1 MLRSVNEIIGYK
13 LHADNQNFGTCKDV
27 LFDDRWWTVRHIIA
41 DTGNWLIGKKVLVSP
56 IMIDQPDWNTRSLYL
71 TISKEAL
78 ENCPAPSADEPV
90 SREHEKK
97 MYRYYGYPFYWS
109 GPGLWGQAP
118 SPAAV
123 EAMTTDTSPPAEDE
137 DMDESESDPA
147 QENHLRSFKKVK
159 GYFIKASDGDI
170 GHVEDFILDDDTWA
184 LRYVVV
190 DTRNWLPGGRKVLL
204 SLHWV
209 KSINWLDSTF
219 EMDLTTQAIKDGPE
233 FDPREPVNQEIET
246 QLYDYYGRP
255 FEKTIDK
262 NIQQHIANPFV

>member
-1 MLRSVNEIIGYK
+1 MS
-13 LHADNQNFGTCKDV
+13 
-27 LFDDRWWTVRHIIA
+27 
-41 DTGNWLIGKKVLVSP
+41 
-56 IMIDQPDWNTRSLYL
+56 
-71 TISKEAL
+71 
-78 ENCPAPSADEPV
+78 
-90 SREHEKK
+90 
-97 MYRYYGYPFYWS
+97 
-109 GPGLWGQAP
+109 
-118 SPAAV
+118 
-123 EAMTTDTSPPAEDE
+123 TDTPPAAEDE
-137 DMDESESDPA
+137 DLDDSESDPE

-159 GYFIKASDGDI
+159 GYFIKASDGEI

-190 DTRNWLPGGRKVLL
+190 DTRNWLPGGKKVLL

-209 KSINWLDSTF
+209 NAIHWLDSTF

-233 FDPREPVNQEIET
+233 FDPRKPVNQEIET